1 MDDISE
7 KLAELLN
14 DPDSL
19 NRVREMAENILG
31 SSEKEKEENTSKTN
45 FDMNSLFGDGIDPV
59 QIGKIM
65 QIMSRLK
72 SNRDDNRANLLLAL
86 KPHLSAPRQEKVD
99 TAIKLLK
106 LIDLLPFLKD
116 SGMFECFD

>member
-7 KLAELLN
+7 KLADLLN
-14 DPDSL
+14 DPESL

-31 SSEKEKEENTSKTN
+31 NDNKKSEKSPPPQS
-45 FDMNSLFGDGIDPV
+45 DIGSLFGNMDIDPI

-65 QIMSRLK
+65 SVMSRLK
-72 SNRDDNRANLLLAL
+72 TNQDDNRARLLTAL

-99 TAIKLLK
+99 TAIKMLK

-116 SGMFECFD
+116 SGIFEF

>member
-19 NRVREMAENILG
+19 NRVREMAENLLG
-31 SSEKEKEENTSKTN
+31 GDSKKAESTPPPAA
-45 FDMNSLFGDGIDPV
+45 DLGSLFGGDIDPV

-65 QIMSRLK
+65 SVMSRLK
-72 SNRDDNRANLLLAL
+72 SGGDDSRAKLLLAL
-86 KPHLSAPRQEKVD
+86 KPHLSAPRREKVD

-106 LIDLLPFLKD
+106 LADLLPLLKD
-116 SGMFECFD
+116 SGIFEF

>member
-116 SGMFECFD
+116 SGIFEGFG

>member
-7 KLAELLN
+7 KLAEILN

-31 SSEKEKEENTSKTN
+31 NDNHKKENSAPPTSD
-45 FDMNSLFGDGIDPV
+45 FSSLFGGADIDPA

-65 QIMSRLK
+65 SVMSRLK
-72 SNRDDNRANLLLAL
+72 NGGDDSRSNLLLAL
-86 KPHLSAPRQEKVD
+86 KPHLSAPRREKVD

-106 LIDLLPFLKD
+106 IIDLLPLLKD
-116 SGMFECFD
+116 SGLFEF

>member
-31 SSEKEKEENTSKTN
+31 GDNKKQEKSPPAAD
-45 FDMNSLFGDGIDPV
+45 FGSLFGNMDIDPM

-65 QIMSRLK
+65 SVMSRLK
-72 SNRDDNRANLLLAL
+72 TGQSDSRANLLLAL
-86 KPHLSAPRQEKVD
+86 KPPLSAPRQEKVD

-106 LIDLLPFLKD
+106 IIDLVPLIQD
-116 SGMFECFD
+116 SGIFDF

>member
-7 KLAELLN
+7 KLADLLN

-19 NRVREMAENILG
+19 NRVREMAESILG
-31 SSEKEKEENTSKTN
+31 GDSKTEPPPPDN
-45 FDMNSLFGDGIDPV
+45 SGSIFDNMDIDPA
-59 QIGKIM
+59 QLGKILSV
-65 QIMSRLK
+65 MSRLK
-72 SNRDDNRANLLLAL
+72 SDKDDKRSKLLLAL
-86 KPHLSAPRQEKVD
+86 KPHLSEPRREKVD

-116 SGMFECFD
+116 SGMLNF

>member
-7 KLAELLN
+7 KLAEILN

-31 SSEKEKEENTSKTN
+31 NDTPKKENATPPTP
-45 FDMNSLFGDGIDPV
+45 DLNSLFGADIDPM

-65 QIMSRLK
+65 SVISRLK
-72 SNRDDNRANLLLAL
+72 NGADDSRSNLLLAL
-86 KPHLSAPRQEKVD
+86 KPHLSAPRREKVD

-106 LIDLLPFLKD
+106 IIDLLPLLKD
-116 SGMFECFD
+116 SGLFEF

>member
-1 MDDISE
+1 MEDISE

-19 NRVREMAENILG
+19 NRVRAMAEGLLG
-31 SSEKEKEENTSKTN
+31 EQKKEPKKSPDANPISEGSE
-45 FDMNSLFGDGIDPV
+45 FDMA

-65 QIMSRLK
+65 SIMSQLK
-72 SNRDDNRANLLLAL
+72 GSNDDNRAKLLLAL
-86 KPHLSAPRQEKVD
+86 KPHLSAPRQVKVD

-106 LIDLLPFLKD
+106 LIDLLPILKD
-116 SGMFECFD
+116 SGLFEF

>member
-7 KLAELLN
+7 KLAEILN
-14 DPDSL
+14 DPESL

-31 SSEKEKEENTSKTN
+31 NNQKAENTPPPAA
-45 FDMNSLFGDGIDPV
+45 DIGSLFGNMDIDPI

-65 QIMSRLK
+65 SVMSRLK
-72 SNRDDNRANLLLAL
+72 SDRDDSRAKLLLAL
-86 KPHLSAPRQEKVD
+86 KPHLSAPRREKVD

-116 SGMFECFD
+116 SGLFEF

>member
-1 MDDISE
+1 MDDISQ

-19 NRVREMAENILG
+19 NMVREMAENILG
-31 SSEKEKEENTSKTN
+31 DNKKEEKTPPS
-45 FDMNSLFGDGIDPV
+45 DVGSIFGNMDIDPV

-65 QIMSRLK
+65 SVMSRLK
-72 SNRDDNRANLLLAL
+72 SDKDDSRARLLLAL
-86 KPHLSAPRQEKVD
+86 KPHLSAPRREKVD

-106 LIDLLPFLKD
+106 LIDLLPLLKD
-116 SGMFECFD
+116 SGIF